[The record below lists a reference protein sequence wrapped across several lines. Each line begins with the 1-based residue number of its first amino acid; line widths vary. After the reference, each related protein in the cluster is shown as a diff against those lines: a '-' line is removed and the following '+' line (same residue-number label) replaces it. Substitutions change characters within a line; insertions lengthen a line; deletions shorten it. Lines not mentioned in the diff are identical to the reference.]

1 MPGYE
6 RLDEETTND
15 AKKDKTIDNEHVI
28 GNTGAQCV
36 PIDSEDPTFANQL
49 ILDEEPSIG
58 IYEPNDRRYLLFCFL
73 GIFGFKS
80 CIAWKS
86 SKMYFAQDIN
96 SPGLRFMMTGLS
108 IVISRFIVM
117 CVHWSEIERFPFELL
132 LPDIFSY
139 PIMYHELYDKH
150 KIRTIEFF
158 SFLETLCEIALLMQL
173 FGLRRR
179 FTMLAQKGV
188 KIANDFWMDLM
199 LILCCPSCSLAQ
211 LMRHMEL
218 RKSTEPRLQ
227 VQSV

>member
-6 RLDEETTND
+6 RLDEETMGD
-15 AKKDKTIDNEHVI
+15 AKKENAIDEEHVI
-28 GNTGAQCV
+28 GNSGAQCV

-86 SKMYFAQDIN
+86 AKTYFKQDIN
-96 SPGLRFMMTGLS
+96 SPGLRFMVTGLS
-108 IVISRFIVM
+108 IVLSRFIVM
-117 CVHWSEIERFPFELL
+117 CVHWSEVHRFPVELF

-139 PIMYHELYDKH
+139 PIIFHEYYNHH
-150 KIRTIEFF
+150 KMRTIEFF
-158 SFLETLCEIALLMQL
+158 SFVELLCEIALLLQL
-173 FGLRRR
+173 FNLRRR

-188 KIANDFWMDLM
+188 KVANDFWMDLM
-199 LILCCPSCSLAQ
+199 LILFCPSCSLAQ

-227 VQSV
+227 VETV